1 MPEESCGDLVAR
13 WRAGDEQAAAELV
26 QRYTARLVALARSR
40 LSGRV
45 ARQVDPEDLVQSAYR
60 SFFTKARQELIQLP
74 ENGDLWQLLVT
85 ITLHK
90 LYNQMKRA
98 TAQKRGTEK
107 EQSFGSED
115 SLLGLRSLPLS
126 GEPSPVEALALT
138 DLLEQVMRALEPTE
152 RRILEMRLQGYTLK
166 EVAAEVQCSE
176 RTVRRTVSEMKER
189 IEHWFE
195 NAS

>member
-1 MPEESCGDLVAR
+1 MPEDNCANLVAR
-13 WRAGDEQAAAELV
+13 WRAGDQQAAAELV

-40 LSGRV
+40 LSGSV

-60 SFFTKARQELIQLP
+60 SFFAKARQGAIDFA

-90 LYNQMKRA
+90 LQNQVKRA
-98 TAQKRGTEK
+98 TAQKRAAHK
-107 EQSFGSED
+107 EQTFGSED
-115 SLLGLRSLPLS
+115 SLLGLRGVALG
-126 GEPSPVEALALT
+126 GEPSPVEALALV
-138 DLLEQVMRALEPTE
+138 DLLEQIMRSLEPSE

-176 RTVRRTVSEMKER
+176 RTVRRTVSEIKER
-189 IEHWFE
+189 LQQRVGDP
-195 NAS
+195 S